1 MPIGIIIKLVGR
13 IMIEIETTEDHRT
26 AAKEQAK
33 RMNHAGSMM
42 RGTRDAHAALA
53 EIVACEYVGG
63 EMVRDYN
70 HDFKTWWGL
79 KVDVKSKVLSFEPKD
94 YYDVSIFAYTE
105 QQGCDFLLFTATP
118 KDGSKVWICG
128 GYGKQAFLRDATLK
142 KAGEMVGSNG
152 LTYKRDNYVMQIK
165 DIGQAE
171 PVVKMLRGENE
182 AKARPLHKILQ
193 SIHTLEELEGLANRR
208 KWLRSDLPR
217 WTEAEIAQIKERKWQ
232 IENL

>member
-79 KVDVKSKVLSFEPKD
+79 KVDVKNKMRSVPPEPHFA
-94 YYDVSIFAYTE
+94 VNIFTYNE
-105 QQGCDFLLFTATP
+105 KQDCDFLLFTSTA
-118 KDGSKVWICG
+118 KDGRKVWICG
-128 GYGKQAFLRDATLK
+128 GYGKKAFLRDADVK
-142 KAGEMVGSNG
+142 KAGEKFGPQQI
-152 LTYKRDNYVMQIK
+152 TYRRDNYEMQIK

-171 PVVKMLRGENE
+171 PVVKMLRGEGE